1 MGLFFTHSQTH
12 GKMPGVSVKDVN
24 QADFVKAL
32 AAFLKKSGKLKVP
45 DWTDLVKS
53 GNYKELA
60 PYEDDWYYI
69 RAASMARHLY
79 IRAPVGIGAF
89 TRVYGGRKNNGTAPS
104 LRHKLPICSKKVHT
118 VSRRN
123 QARR

>member
-69 RAASMARHLY
+69 RAASMPDICTSGPQLVSELSQGFTEDAKTTALPPATSPQ
-79 IRAPVGIGAF
+79 APD
-89 TRVYGGRKNNGTAPS
+89 
-104 LRHKLPICSKKVHT
+104 L
-118 VSRRN
+118 
-123 QARR
+123 